1 MNERDRDMR
10 EILNVG
16 HGNAVVANRIIAIV
30 SPRSAPIKRLRKEA
44 KQMGKI
50 IDVTEGRQTRSVLIL
65 DTGHVV
71 LSALMPATL
80 VARLLGKRR
89 KPKAVQS
96 TEAA

>member
-1 MNERDRDMR
+1 
-10 EILNVG
+10 
-16 HGNAVVANRIIAIV
+16 
-30 SPRSAPIKRLRKEA
+30 
-44 KQMGKI
+44 MGKV